1 MAHDHTL
8 GSHSLRSV
16 PSNFVCSLLNFSEK
30 NIPSTLIRGI
40 SLLQTVQSSKFK
52 NKTQW
57 MLQNKVYSYTNQI
70 HLSLRLSALH
80 TSHLG

>member
-40 SLLQTVQSSKFK
+40 SLLETVQSSKFK
-52 NKTQW
+52 K
-57 MLQNKVYSYTNQI
+57 KF
-70 HLSLRLSALH
+70 
-80 TSHLG
+80 